1 MTGSFAWSVGVALVM
16 FAASASAA
24 ELPSRKTPP
33 PAATVKTCEIDGKEG
48 FRLPDSDV
56 CMKIS
61 GYVSGQVTAGTLQK

>member
-1 MTGSFAWSVGVALVM
+1 MTSSFAWPVGAALVM
-16 FAASASAA
+16 LAASASSA

-33 PAATVKTCEIDGKEG
+33 PAVAAKTCEIDGKEG
-48 FRLPDSDV
+48 FQLPNSDV